1 MILQGN
7 TMEKKT
13 LISKDTMLPLGM
25 VITIC
30 VGVVWISTQLNN
42 INFKLDTLE
51 QKLEDQWTKRDME
64 NWGLRFKM
72 ENPDIS
78 IPSINDQSSI

>member
-1 MILQGN
+1 
-7 TMEKKT
+7 MEKKT
-13 LISKDTMLPLGM
+13 LLSKDTMLPLGM

-30 VGVVWISTQLNN
+30 AGVVWISTQLNT

-51 QKLEDQWTKRDME
+51 SKLEDQWTRRDME

-72 ENPDIS
+72 ENPNIS
-78 IPSINDQSSI
+78 IPAIDD

>member
-1 MILQGN
+1 
-7 TMEKKT
+7 MEKKT
-13 LISKDTMLPLGM
+13 LLSKDTMLPLGM

-30 VGVVWISTQLNN
+30 AGVVWISTQLNT

-51 QKLEDQWTKRDME
+51 NKLEDQWTKRDME

-72 ENPDIS
+72 ENPNIK
-78 IPSINDQSSI
+78 IPAIDD

>member
-1 MILQGN
+1 
-7 TMEKKT
+7 MEKKT
-13 LISKDTMLPLGM
+13 LLSKDTMLPLGM

-30 VGVVWISTQLNN
+30 AGVVWISTQLNT

-51 QKLEDQWTKRDME
+51 RKLEDQWTRRDME

-72 ENPDIS
+72 ENPNIS
-78 IPSINDQSSI
+78 IPAIDD

>member
-1 MILQGN
+1 MDN

-72 ENPDIS
+72 ENPNIS
-78 IPSINDQSSI
+78 IPDIGD

>member
-1 MILQGN
+1 
-7 TMEKKT
+7 MEKKT
-13 LISKDTMLPLGM
+13 LLTKDTMLPLGM

-30 VGVVWISTQLNN
+30 AGVVWISTQLNT

-51 QKLEDQWTKRDME
+51 NKLEDQWTKRDME

-72 ENPDIS
+72 ENPNIN
-78 IPSINDQSSI
+78 IPAIDD

>member
-1 MILQGN
+1 MDD

-72 ENPDIS
+72 ENPSIS
-78 IPSINDQSSI
+78 IPSIGD

>member
-1 MILQGN
+1 MDNI
-7 TMEKKT
+7 MEKKT
-13 LISKDTMLPLGM
+13 LLSKDTMLPLGM

-30 VGVVWISTQLNN
+30 AGVVWISTQLNT

-51 QKLEDQWTKRDME
+51 NKLEDQWTKRDME

-72 ENPDIS
+72 ENPNIS
-78 IPSINDQSSI
+78 IPAIDD

>member
-1 MILQGN
+1 
-7 TMEKKT
+7 MEKKT
-13 LISKDTMLPLGM
+13 FLSKDTMLPLGM

-30 VGVVWISTQLNN
+30 AGVVWISTQLNT

-51 QKLEDQWTKRDME
+51 NKLEDQWTRRDME

-72 ENPDIS
+72 ENPNIS
-78 IPSINDQSSI
+78 IPAIDD

>member
-1 MILQGN
+1 
-7 TMEKKT
+7 MEKKT
-13 LISKDTMLPLGM
+13 LLSKDTMLPLGM

-30 VGVVWISTQLNN
+30 AGVVWISTQLNT

-51 QKLEDQWTKRDME
+51 NKLEDQWTKRDME

-72 ENPDIS
+72 ENPNIS
-78 IPSINDQSSI
+78 IPAIDD

>member
-1 MILQGN
+1 
-7 TMEKKT
+7 MEKKT
-13 LISKDTMLPLGM
+13 FLSKDTMLPLGM

-30 VGVVWISTQLNN
+30 AGVVWISTQLNT

-51 QKLEDQWTKRDME
+51 NKLEDQWTKRDME

-72 ENPDIS
+72 ENPNIT
-78 IPSINDQSSI
+78 IPAIDD

>member
-1 MILQGN
+1 
-7 TMEKKT
+7 MEKKT
-13 LISKDTMLPLGM
+13 FLSKDTMLPLGM

-30 VGVVWISTQLNN
+30 AGVVWISTQLNT

-51 QKLEDQWTKRDME
+51 NKLEDQWTKRDME

-72 ENPDIS
+72 ENPNIN
-78 IPSINDQSSI
+78 IPAIDD

>member
-1 MILQGN
+1 
-7 TMEKKT
+7 MEKKT

-78 IPSINDQSSI
+78 IPSIND

>member
-1 MILQGN
+1 
-7 TMEKKT
+7 MEKKT
-13 LISKDTMLPLGM
+13 FLSKDTMLPLGM

-30 VGVVWISTQLNN
+30 AGVVWISTQLNT

-51 QKLEDQWTKRDME
+51 SKLEDQWTKRDME

-72 ENPDIS
+72 ENPNIT
-78 IPSINDQSSI
+78 IPAIDD